1 MYFNFSDFSI
11 KKWKNTKSFLK
22 ESIKLTEKLK
32 NSINKLFF
40 PIYIIFGAFTIF
52 FSMHY
57 IWKDTALTRLER
69 NIKEN
74 RLLICRTLIC
84 FWKELEKKT
93 KRLSRLRFFMT
104 VKVILNI
111 FFFGRL

>member
-1 MYFNFSDFSI
+1 MEKYEGFFKRID
-11 KKWKNTKSFLK
+11 KAYRKTKEFDK
-22 ESIKLTEKLK
+22 QT
-32 NSINKLFF
+32 FF

-84 FWKELEKKT
+84 FWKELEKET